1 MSKSGIVSPR
11 RQTFLAKEG
20 EVKKSWHVVDAAGIP
35 LGRLAVEVAN
45 VLMGK
50 HRPTYTPHIDCGD
63 YVVITN
69 ASKVGL
75 TGRKAEQR
83 LKMRYT
89 SYPGG
94 LKTETYGQVRD
105 KSPQLLISD
114 AVRRMMPKNRLSRVM
129 LKKLHIVDGAEHS
142 FAAHKPET
150 LHVPASN

>member
-1 MSKSGIVSPR
+1 MSKSGIVSLR

-63 YVVITN
+63 FVVVTN

-83 LKMRYT
+83 HKMRYS

-94 LKTETYGQVRD
+94 LKTQTYGQVRD

-129 LKKLHIVDGAEHS
+129 LKKLHIVDGAEHA

-150 LHVPASN
+150 LKVTVPS